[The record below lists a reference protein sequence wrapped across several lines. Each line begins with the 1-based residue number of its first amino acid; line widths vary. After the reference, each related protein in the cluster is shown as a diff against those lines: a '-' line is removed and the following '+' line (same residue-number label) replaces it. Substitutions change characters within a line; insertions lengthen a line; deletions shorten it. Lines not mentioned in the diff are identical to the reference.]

1 VLRAALACQLKL
13 FVHAPRS
20 ARAREL
26 VALLDV
32 AEVARLGTVAIDNG
46 GVQLCLTRVSERRAA
61 RTLTRPPARC
71 THSAHT
77 RAPLTATR
85 LSPCGANRL
94 LYFKQEAALAEALH
108 ANGLPGLLR
117 EAIAQGKGGRL
128 QRAGHCPP
136 GQQCVRDRR
145 LGDYF
150 LQAKK
155 EWALQ
160 HNMPLLDG
168 SEDAAQILD
177 DSEREEGEERHF
189 ELAAAAS
196 SAAGA
201 AGAASAAGSGAALAI
216 DANELRALGGQAA
229 ELAELLQ
236 NVNGH
241 TLLSRSVKEVPA
253 TWSTSYLPHVLDA
266 RARGSR

>member
-1 VLRAALACQLKL
+1 M
-13 FVHAPRS
+13 
-20 ARAREL
+20 
-26 VALLDV
+26 
-32 AEVARLGTVAIDNG
+32 
-46 GVQLCLTRVSERRAA
+46 
-61 RTLTRPPARC
+61 
-71 THSAHT
+71 
-77 RAPLTATR
+77 TATR

-94 LYFKQEAALAEALH
+94 LYIKPEAALAEALRT
-108 ANGLPGLLR
+108 NGLPGLLR
-117 EAIAQGKGGRL
+117 EAIALGKSGHL
-128 QRAGHCPP
+128 KRAGHCPP
-136 GQQCVRDRR
+136 GQPCVRDRR
-145 LGDYF
+145 LGDCL

-168 SEDAAQILD
+168 SEDAAQIVD

-189 ELAAAAS
+189 ELTAAA

-253 TWSTSYLPHVLDA
+253 T
-266 RARGSR
+266 